1 MDERQRATARGAG
14 VGAAAGA
21 VIGGATGNSAGRGA
35 VLGGAVGAIAGNVWS
50 RRMEQ
55 KREALERSTSGSGV
69 AVERTQDNRLRL
81 EVPNDISFATG
92 SAQIAPTMRP
102 VLDDVVKSIDPDM
115 RVTIVGHT
123 DSTGGASLNEALSLE
138 RAESVR
144 DYMSVRGI
152 DGRRID
158 VQGRGPREPVAD
170 NTSES
175 GRARNRRVEIFLA
188 DPGTG

>member
-1 MDERQRATARGAG
+1 
-14 VGAAAGA
+14 
-21 VIGGATGNSAGRGA
+21 IGGATGNSAGRGA